1 MLSVDFG
8 WVNISLLNLL
18 ASGQKLLKN
27 VRRTSEGLHPAV
39 YIATKKWF
47 NRAHCRSRSERSFFT
62 IQYVY

>member
-39 YIATKKWF
+39 YIATKK
-47 NRAHCRSRSERSFFT
+47 
-62 IQYVY
+62 